1 MIIDFRNMN
10 GGSGSGGTTNYN
22 ELENKPQINGVTL
35 SGNVS
40 SDQLGITL
48 NELQPVSGTPS
59 AATNGTVYATSNTQ
73 HVVNYE
79 WSTGTGK
86 TFILT
91 VNKNPITNTKVASFY
106 DEAYGQSVDLI
117 FREDWGGFGFIG
129 YDDQFFA
136 SVGDVK
142 SDYLDGDSSDGWGA
156 TIDYTNS
163 GSCVVSFWYVDGGD
177 PGDADETSMTYAR
190 NEVYDVVE
198 NSVKQAYID
207 ASGNTQYDTFLK
219 SGSSYNLLSD
229 KPSINGVQLVGNVTS
244 NDLGIEEAQTS
255 TELKAVSVLPTVARE
270 GSVFAY
276 SQPETVFGW
285 ENIGYDADNKF
296 KAEFVMKQ
304 MPDVSDMPI
313 TLGTANVTGSLDETI
328 SQDLVLIND
337 FFDGIMVQVGDENYM
352 RKGQSSSFW
361 YHGDN
366 DLLCEYDWTNE
377 ALLKFT
383 IYENGTS
390 QTKSG
395 ATITNQVDSE
405 YVSINSLVQADG
417 VNASG
422 ETIYKKVGA
431 DGMHIHWYA
440 YSDGHFMYA
449 REKCTNN
456 GDYLVHQGA
465 EIEGSRTYAGVRIS
479 GGTIVE
485 APYSGV
491 DNIGDGHWAGSK
503 EDANGVSYFFH
514 CWVEGS
520 YLYWQTS
527 SPIMTLDAYGTG
539 SDYQGGLMYGGE
551 TGTDS
556 SISQIRFTN
565 LDLAAMSIGDTTQV
579 VVAMPDMEFGKQYL
593 RASTGATSGVSF
605 GASIDDFANVVTIPS
620 YVFTLTK
627 VTGNTLGWDMFTLTP
642 SDTVNF
648 TKLSWYCYDSNTP
661 YPLSLVSNF
670 NNYTLTFQNGK
681 VKLIGSWVNSD
692 QSTSFSR
699 QFASYIE
706 SQQQLKYNP
715 YKNGDIE
722 FIIYKVPTA

>member
-22 ELENKPQINGVTL
+22 ELSNKPQINGVVL
-35 SGNVS
+35 SGNKS
-40 SDQLGITL
+40 SADLGI
-48 NELQPVSGTPS
+48 SG
-59 AATNGTVYATSNTQ
+59 GT
-73 HVVNYE
+73 
-79 WSTGTGK
+79 
-86 TFILT
+86 
-91 VNKNPITNTKVASFY
+91 
-106 DEAYGQSVDLI
+106 
-117 FREDWGGFGFIG
+117 
-129 YDDQFFA
+129 
-136 SVGDVK
+136 
-142 SDYLDGDSSDGWGA
+142 SDYL
-156 TIDYTNS
+156 
-163 GSCVVSFWYVDGGD
+163 
-177 PGDADETSMTYAR
+177 E
-190 NEVYDVVE
+190 
-198 NSVKQAYID
+198 
-207 ASGNTQYDTFLK
+207 
-219 SGSSYNLLSD
+219 LSN
-229 KPSINGVQLVGNVTS
+229 KPSINGIELDGNLTSDDLNLAIDKVKEVEAVT
-244 NDLGIEEAQTS
+244 
-255 TELKAVSVLPTVARE
+255 VLPTVAKD

-276 SQPETVFGW
+276 SQPNTVFGW
-285 ENIGYDADNKF
+285 ENIGYDADNRF
-296 KAEFVMKQ
+296 KAEFVFKQ

-328 SQDLVLIND
+328 SQDLVLLND
-337 FFDGIMVQVGDENYM
+337 FFDGVMVQVGNENYM
-352 RKGQSSSFW
+352 RKGQSSEFW

-366 DLLCEYDWTNE
+366 DLKCVYDWTNE

-405 YVSINSLVQADG
+405 YVSINSLVQANG
-417 VNASG
+417 VDASG
-422 ETIYKKVGA
+422 NTIYTKVGA
-431 DGMHIHWYA
+431 DGMHLHWYA

-449 REKCTNN
+449 REKCTND

-527 SPIMTLDAYGTG
+527 SPIMMLDAYGTG

-648 TKLSWYCYDSNTP
+648 TKLSWYCNDSNTP